1 MTIKGI
7 VKGTLLFL
15 SGVGIGYLVA
25 DTLKKEQYEQMARD
39 EINEVKAIY
48 KEKLAEGK
56 NSENKSEKEEINDN
70 KETDNK
76 EEIIEYKKMAKVY
89 DYNKIYTSNKSDKSN
104 KTNEEDIEKNK
115 NSISDL
121 NCVTYNRNEY
131 DRPYTINSEDYG
143 EIEEYDTLQL
153 TYFMGDKKLVD
164 EDADDIIEEP
174 DLHVGLDNLKTFE
187 EFPDC
192 TGIYVRNDVIKMD
205 FEILRDDFSY
215 EDIVEKEYPE
225 DANKK
230 PHQL

>member
-15 SGVGIGYLVA
+15 SGIGMGYLVA
-25 DTLKKEQYEQMARD
+25 DTLNKEKYAQMARD

-56 NSENKSEKEEINDN
+56 NSENKSEKEQNNEEEN
-70 KETDNK
+70 NK

-89 DYNKIYTSNKSDKSN
+89 DYNKIYASNKKIDDNIDETPNKS
-104 KTNEEDIEKNK
+104 
-115 NSISDL
+115 SISDL
-121 NCVTYNRNEY
+121 NCVTYDPNEY
-131 DRPYTINSEDYG
+131 TGDRPYIINDEDYG

-164 EDADDIIEEP
+164 EDADDVIDEP

-225 DANKK
+225 EPNEK
-230 PHQL
+230 PHKI

>member
-56 NSENKSEKEEINDN
+56 NSENKSEKEQNNEE
-70 KETDNK
+70 ETNK

-89 DYNKIYTSNKSDKSN
+89 DYNKIYTSNKNKLDDNIDEKHNKS
-104 KTNEEDIEKNK
+104 
-115 NSISDL
+115 SISDL
-121 NCVTYNRNEY
+121 NCVTYDANEY
-131 DRPYTINSEDYG
+131 AGDRPYIINDEDYG

-164 EDADDIIEEP
+164 EDADDVIDEP